1 MRKHYAGEL
10 PGEQTLSVAQRCREA
25 YGSNIMTGLKLFLA
39 NGEHP
44 ESFVSSL

>member
-25 YGSNIMTGLKLFLA
+25 YGSNIMTGLKLILA
-39 NGEHP
+39 NGEHS